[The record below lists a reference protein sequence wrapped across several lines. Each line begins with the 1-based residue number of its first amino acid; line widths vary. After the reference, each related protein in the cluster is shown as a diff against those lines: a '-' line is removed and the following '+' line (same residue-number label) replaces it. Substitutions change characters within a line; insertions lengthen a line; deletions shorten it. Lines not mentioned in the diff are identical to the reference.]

1 MKLSKLSIQIKL
13 NTTQPVLRDDLWWKA
28 FDILMGTCYEKV

>member
-13 NTTQPVLRDDLWWKA
+13 NTTQPVSRDDLWWKA
-28 FDILMGTCYEKV
+28 FDMVMGAYYEKI

>member
-13 NTTQPVLRDDLWWKA
+13 NTTQPASRDDLWWKA
-28 FDILMGTCYEKV
+28 FDIFIRGKA